1 MKSLLFFLAIF
12 ANLSLAAKSKDHSKN
27 RVTSVFFPTDNARWT
42 DKIISSFHKTLAES
56 PESFQLTQV
65 SYDFSKTTKKEFL
78 KEVKRTKPN
87 FVFLPDDFLYKKFAS
102 TIQKKTNA
110 IILFT
115 TLYQGKEEPKKDLNQ
130 RGVFCEAPVVK
141 FFEHIS
147 KSINKKVTSVLLVG
161 GPFAQEMIESL
172 EKKIP
177 ANIKK
182 KRLVTSSWDQ
192 YKKAATQEAKE
203 GGVIFS
209 LAPFGVKKISG
220 ETVSD
225 KEFSEFLKILKGV
238 SLGYGRIDSYPR
250 TFSLG
255 VDPLDLGKELG
266 TLMLEKLK
274 SKDKSVVK
282 PFVSFQIF

>member
-1 MKSLLFFLAIF
+1 MKILLFFLAIF
-12 ANLSLAAKSKDHSKN
+12 ANLSLAAKVKDHSKI
-27 RVTSVFFPTDNARWT
+27 RVTSIFFPTDNGRWT

-56 PESFQLTQV
+56 PKSFQFTQV
-65 SYDFSKTTKKEFL
+65 SYHFSKTKEKEFL
-78 KEVKRTKPN
+78 KEVKRTKPD

-102 TIQKKTNA
+102 KIQKKTKA
-110 IILFT
+110 IVLFA
-115 TLYQGKEEPKKDLNQ
+115 TLYQKKEELKKGLNQ

-147 KSINKKVTSVLLVG
+147 KSTKKNVKSVLFVG
-161 GPFAQEMIESL
+161 GPFAPEIIESL
-172 EKKIP
+172 EKKTP
-177 ANIKK
+177 TNIKK
-182 KRLVTSSWDQ
+182 KRLVTSSWEA

-203 GGVIFS
+203 GGVIFT

-225 KEFSEFLKILKGV
+225 KEFLEFLTALKGV

-255 VDPLDLGKELG
+255 VDPLDLGKEVG

-274 SKDKSVVK
+274 IKDKSVVK
-282 PFVSFQIF
+282 PFSSFQFF